1 MRDLRELDFEYSAN
15 HLTIVDYNAFLREYN
30 LTLPESYKEFI
41 LFKNGGYTRL
51 ADYIS
56 EGDPEQEYTIN
67 HFFRIE
73 PVETFQE
80 SINKNTTN
88 VRNLYH
94 RDILKDIF
102 PQNFYPFASGEG
114 SAYYCI
120 NMDDFKI
127 YKKYATDDLNEGY
140 ITSSFEVLI
149 NGLEDIPIE

>member
-1 MRDLRELDFEYSAN
+1 MRNLEELDFEYNASQLTEADYDAFSA
-15 HLTIVDYNAFLREYN
+15 EYN
-30 LTLPESYKEFI
+30 LTLPESYKEFM

-56 EGDPEQEYTIN
+56 EEDSEREYTIN

-80 SINKNTTN
+80 SINKNLIN
-88 VRNLYH
+88 VRNLYD
-94 RDILKDIF
+94 RGILEGIF
-102 PQNFYPFASGEG
+102 SPDFYPFASGEG

-120 NMDDFKI
+120 DMSNFKI

-140 ITSSFEVLI
+140 VAPSFEDFI